1 MRINSFL
8 FNVEESWK
16 IHISEEE
23 IFEIV
28 WIRKMFVVI
37 NYSIFD
43 GITRRILVQF
53 IRTLEE
59 FLINLLLKVEK
70 KSYKRDIRK
79 IFLRKSNER
88 SLTRNTFRSLDKHNY
103 SRLIFLPRYL
113 ERSWLCKQTAYTH
126 IASPIRTEKL
136 STFVGEN
143 ISVAIISGN
152 SPGWLSLTAA
162 PPNGHR
168 SLFYSVL
175 IWPKV
180 NSSRTLLA
188 AYREYIYIYIWSKG
202 RMRSKDQ
209 HKRSNQSSNSPWL
222 RGIPRCSDRFC
233 YRAESMRC
241 GLENNRRIPFR
252 PKKIKGKRREEEGR
266 RISRILYLPSSHGG

>member
-1 MRINSFL
+1 MHAFVADFVWEIPSFLSSIVDNNNRRDEMRINSFL

-88 SLTRNTFRSLDKHNY
+88 SLTRNTFRSLYKHNY
-103 SRLIFLPRYL
+103 SRLIFLPLDTWNGVGCANR
-113 ERSWLCKQTAYTH
+113 RHTH
-126 IASPIRTEKL
+126 ISP
-136 STFVGEN
+136 
-143 ISVAIISGN
+143 
-152 SPGWLSLTAA
+152 
-162 PPNGHR
+162 
-168 SLFYSVL
+168 
-175 IWPKV
+175 
-180 NSSRTLLA
+180 
-188 AYREYIYIYIWSKG
+188 
-202 RMRSKDQ
+202 
-209 HKRSNQSSNSPWL
+209 
-222 RGIPRCSDRFC
+222 PR
-233 YRAESMRC
+233 YE
-241 GLENNRRIPFR
+241 RRNFR
-252 PKKIKGKRREEEGR
+252 PLSA
-266 RISRILYLPSSHGG
+266 RIFQ

>member
-79 IFLRKSNER
+79 IFLTQK
-88 SLTRNTFRSLDKHNY
+88 
-103 SRLIFLPRYL
+103 
-113 ERSWLCKQTAYTH
+113 
-126 IASPIRTEKL
+126 
-136 STFVGEN
+136 
-143 ISVAIISGN
+143 
-152 SPGWLSLTAA
+152 
-162 PPNGHR
+162 
-168 SLFYSVL
+168 
-175 IWPKV
+175 
-180 NSSRTLLA
+180 
-188 AYREYIYIYIWSKG
+188 
-202 RMRSKDQ
+202 
-209 HKRSNQSSNSPWL
+209 
-222 RGIPRCSDRFC
+222 
-233 YRAESMRC
+233 
-241 GLENNRRIPFR
+241 
-252 PKKIKGKRREEEGR
+252 
-266 RISRILYLPSSHGG
+266 

>member
-70 KSYKRDIRK
+70 KITKEIFEKFFLEKVTRD
-79 IFLRKSNER
+79 
-88 SLTRNTFRSLDKHNY
+88 H
-103 SRLIFLPRYL
+103 
-113 ERSWLCKQTAYTH
+113 
-126 IASPIRTEKL
+126 
-136 STFVGEN
+136 
-143 ISVAIISGN
+143 
-152 SPGWLSLTAA
+152 
-162 PPNGHR
+162 
-168 SLFYSVL
+168 
-175 IWPKV
+175 
-180 NSSRTLLA
+180 
-188 AYREYIYIYIWSKG
+188 
-202 RMRSKDQ
+202 
-209 HKRSNQSSNSPWL
+209 
-222 RGIPRCSDRFC
+222 
-233 YRAESMRC
+233 
-241 GLENNRRIPFR
+241 
-252 PKKIKGKRREEEGR
+252 
-266 RISRILYLPSSHGG
+266 

>member
-70 KSYKRDIRK
+70 KITKE
-79 IFLRKSNER
+79 IFEK
-88 SLTRNTFRSLDKHNY
+88 F
-103 SRLIFLPRYL
+103 FLPKNKNW
-113 ERSWLCKQTAYTH
+113 EITNQEHVS
-126 IASPIRTEKL
+126 
-136 STFVGEN
+136 
-143 ISVAIISGN
+143 ISLQA
-152 SPGWLSLTAA
+152 
-162 PPNGHR
+162 
-168 SLFYSVL
+168 
-175 IWPKV
+175 
-180 NSSRTLLA
+180 
-188 AYREYIYIYIWSKG
+188 
-202 RMRSKDQ
+202 
-209 HKRSNQSSNSPWL
+209 
-222 RGIPRCSDRFC
+222 
-233 YRAESMRC
+233 
-241 GLENNRRIPFR
+241 
-252 PKKIKGKRREEEGR
+252 
-266 RISRILYLPSSHGG
+266 

>member
-70 KSYKRDIRK
+70 KITKE
-79 IFLRKSNER
+79 IFEK
-88 SLTRNTFRSLDKHNY
+88 F
-103 SRLIFLPRYL
+103 FLPKNKNW
-113 ERSWLCKQTAYTH
+113 EIT
-126 IASPIRTEKL
+126 
-136 STFVGEN
+136 
-143 ISVAIISGN
+143 
-152 SPGWLSLTAA
+152 
-162 PPNGHR
+162 
-168 SLFYSVL
+168 
-175 IWPKV
+175 
-180 NSSRTLLA
+180 
-188 AYREYIYIYIWSKG
+188 
-202 RMRSKDQ
+202 
-209 HKRSNQSSNSPWL
+209 NQEHVS
-222 RGIPRCSDRFC
+222 
-233 YRAESMRC
+233 
-241 GLENNRRIPFR
+241 
-252 PKKIKGKRREEEGR
+252 
-266 RISRILYLPSSHGG
+266 ISRQA

>member
-1 MRINSFL
+1 MRLSRILCGRFLLFSLLSSIIINRRDEMRINSFL

-88 SLTRNTFRSLDKHNY
+88 SLTRNTFRSLYKHNY
-103 SRLIFLPRYL
+103 SRLIFLPLDTWNGVGCANR
-113 ERSWLCKQTAYTH
+113 RHTH
-126 IASPIRTEKL
+126 ISP
-136 STFVGEN
+136 
-143 ISVAIISGN
+143 
-152 SPGWLSLTAA
+152 
-162 PPNGHR
+162 
-168 SLFYSVL
+168 
-175 IWPKV
+175 
-180 NSSRTLLA
+180 SR
-188 AYREYIYIYIWSKG
+188 YE
-202 RMRSKDQ
+202 
-209 HKRSNQSSNSPWL
+209 
-222 RGIPRCSDRFC
+222 
-233 YRAESMRC
+233 
-241 GLENNRRIPFR
+241 RRNFR
-252 PKKIKGKRREEEGR
+252 PLSA
-266 RISRILYLPSSHGG
+266 RIFQ

>member
-1 MRINSFL
+1 MHAFVADFVWEIPSFLSSIVDNNNRRDEMRINSFL

-79 IFLRKSNER
+79 IFLTQK
-88 SLTRNTFRSLDKHNY
+88 
-103 SRLIFLPRYL
+103 
-113 ERSWLCKQTAYTH
+113 
-126 IASPIRTEKL
+126 
-136 STFVGEN
+136 
-143 ISVAIISGN
+143 
-152 SPGWLSLTAA
+152 
-162 PPNGHR
+162 
-168 SLFYSVL
+168 
-175 IWPKV
+175 
-180 NSSRTLLA
+180 
-188 AYREYIYIYIWSKG
+188 
-202 RMRSKDQ
+202 
-209 HKRSNQSSNSPWL
+209 
-222 RGIPRCSDRFC
+222 
-233 YRAESMRC
+233 
-241 GLENNRRIPFR
+241 
-252 PKKIKGKRREEEGR
+252 
-266 RISRILYLPSSHGG
+266 